1 MKRFHVHVSVEDLAS
16 STRFYSALF
25 GTQPALEKPDYAKWM
40 LDDPRI
46 NFAISKRG
54 SKQGVN
60 HLGFQVDSSD
70 ELAALQTQHEAAE
83 LSMFNEGNTQCC
95 YAQSKKHWLTDP
107 QGIAWEM
114 YHSMGEVKTYNG
126 EDETA
131 APVKSVSGCCSPT
144 DNTGAT
150 SATQAAATKPATA
163 QRSTACCPTPTA
175 A

>member
-1 MKRFHVHVSVEDLAS
+1 MKRFHVHVSVDDLTQ

-25 GTQPALEKPDYAKWM
+25 GAQPAVEKVDYAKWM
-40 LDDPRI
+40 LDDPRV

-54 SKQGVN
+54 SKQGIN

-70 ELAALQTQHEAAE
+70 ELATLQSQHEAAE
-83 LSMFNEGNTQCC
+83 LALFNEGNTQCC

-126 EDETA
+126 ESDIAAPAKASSACCNPTDSASAFSATATVSEKPETA
-131 APVKSVSGCCSPT
+131 QC
-144 DNTGAT
+144 
-150 SATQAAATKPATA
+150 
-163 QRSTACCPTPTA
+163 STACCPAPA
-175 A
+175 AA